1 MEQDQLFERL
11 WSGIALMEEWTATVS
26 GGAVR
31 QITDGIIAIHTG
43 YLFGNVTVIR
53 TDAGLVLV
61 DTGSRETA
69 SQTLAALRRWDDG
82 PVHTVIYTHG
92 HIDHTWGARLL
103 DQQADAKGIARPRI
117 IAHRNVL
124 YRFDRYDA
132 THGLN
137 SLVMGRQFNQPGY
150 VFPEGH
156 RRPDEVYDDALALTI
171 GGVRIELFH
180 GRGETDDATFVW
192 LPEQRVLASGD
203 FVIWVFPNAGNPRK
217 VQRFGPDWAA
227 ALRRMQ
233 ALRPQVLIPG
243 HGPVIFGEARAAEV
257 LGDGAGV
264 LESLTAQTLDLM
276 NKGSSLDEVL
286 HSVAAPAEL
295 LAKPYLMPKYD
306 DPEFVVRNIWH
317 LYAGWFDGNPAHL
330 KPAAAKDLA
339 AELASLTGGADK
351 LAERA
356 TVLAESGRT
365 RLAAQLVELAG
376 TASPQDRAIQAKRA
390 SIYEQCAEAETSLI
404 GKAIFAVYQREA
416 KARSTS

>member
-1 MEQDQLFERL
+1 MEPDQLFERL
-11 WSGIALMEEWTATVS
+11 WIGAAAMEEWTAAVS
-26 GGAVR
+26 GGSAR
-31 QITDGIIAIHTG
+31 SITGSVIAIHTG
-43 YLFGNVTVIR
+43 YLFGNATAVR

-69 SQTLAALRRWDDG
+69 SQTLAALRRWDDS

-103 DQQADAKGIARPRI
+103 DQEADARGTMRPRI

-150 VFPEGH
+150 TFPEGH
-156 RRPDEVYDDALALTI
+156 RRPDEVYDDGLALMV

-180 GRGETDDATFVW
+180 GRGETDDATVVW

-227 ALRRMQ
+227 TLRRMQ
-233 ALRPQVLIPG
+233 ALKPEVLIPG
-243 HGPVIFGEARAAEV
+243 HGPVIFGEARAAQV
-257 LGDGAGV
+257 LGDGAEA
-264 LESLTAQTLDLM
+264 LESLTGQTLALM
-276 NKGSSLDEVL
+276 NKGSSLDEIL
-286 HSVAAPAEL
+286 HAVSAPAEL
-295 LAKPYLMPKYD
+295 LAKPYLLPKYD

-330 KPAAAKDLA
+330 KPAPAIELA
-339 AELASLTGGADK
+339 AELASLAGGADK
-351 LAERA
+351 LAQRA
-356 TVLAESGRT
+356 AVLAEGGRT
-365 RLAAQLVELAG
+365 RLAAHLAELAG
-376 TASPQDRAIQAKRA
+376 TASPQDRAIQATRA
-390 SIYEQCAEAETSLI
+390 SVYERCMEAETSLI

-416 KARSTS
+416 KVQSTC